1 MVLGL
6 LLVNI
11 SLSIFFNFVVLVKEL
26 LFGNLIFS
34 GFKNLGFFFLVE
46 VLLSSV
52 FGIKSGS
59 EIVKISDL
67 IFLIFGVLVVLFF

>member
-1 MVLGL
+1 MVLDL

-11 SLSIFFNFVVLVKEL
+11 SLSIFFNFVVFVKEL
-26 LFGNLIFS
+26 LFNLIFS

>member
-1 MVLGL
+1 MVLDL

-11 SLSIFFNFVVLVKEL
+11 SLSIFFNFVVFVKEL

>member
-1 MVLGL
+1 MVLDL

-11 SLSIFFNFVVLVKEL
+11 SLSIFFNFVVFVKEL

-59 EIVKISDL
+59 EIVKIRDL